1 MAAADDRKR
10 IPRTCLLA
18 KHYKFL
24 KALAYCLDISKR
36 EGLKLLSTASS
47 EEILSI
53 IEVIANFLQENFPDN
68 CNDIKPRLKKHKLLL
83 RSLVKSSS
91 SSSSV
96 KRKLQNQTGGAILSS
111 LLIPLIGS
119 LIAAGVNKYAKI

>member
-53 IEVIANFLQENFPDN
+53 IEVIANFLQGNFPDN

-83 RSLVKSSS
+83 RSLVKS

-119 LIAAGVNKYAKI
+119 LIAAGGNKYAKI

>member
-53 IEVIANFLQENFPDN
+53 IEVIANFLQGNFPDN

-83 RSLVKSSS
+83 RSLVKS